1 MSLICKGLETNRF
14 DVVKNPTSKSPWRRK
29 VISEACGLRQP
40 AMGQEHRMH
49 GFVFAIPPGGLMTR
63 VEEKRSLWISER
75 LVDDSASCR
84 DRKSVELVDP
94 GD

>member
-1 MSLICKGLETNRF
+1 MVNTWSGMGG
-14 DVVKNPTSKSPWRRK
+14 V
-29 VISEACGLRQP
+29 EANNVAAIA